1 MKILR
6 DCERMQVLGFE
17 REVKKEESTL
27 YGEKLKPFC
36 CSECTSFLELN

>member
-1 MKILR
+1 MKILREVR

-17 REVKKEESTL
+17 CEVKTEESGL

-36 CSECTSFLELN
+36 CC